1 LNNEKESFCQLFD
14 QTGRVSKSSKVL
26 ISPSV
31 SSCSGERKQTAPAGW
46 LAAIFLLDLFKYYVD
61 FFYFIS

>member
-1 LNNEKESFCQLFD
+1 MLTGPVRAKGSRQAERCLNNEKESFCQLFD

-31 SSCSGERKQTAPAGW
+31 SSCSERKQ
-46 LAAIFLLDLFKYYVD
+46 AAAAAAAVR
-61 FFYFIS
+61 